1 VHHGYDAFSWR
12 GRHLTTS
19 TPGVYVQ
26 RHNIERYVEYSNN
39 AMTTRG
45 PAMRAAELSFDDLTA
60 PQLTDVQRQILEH
73 TESRRVDLDIEPM
86 VAEAVTEA
94 GVDDFAAD
102 DGFWDRAAA
111 YVGAIEG
118 DHGLTQLS
126 RGTLRQRVVRLLRNR
141 LSLTELLKRHPEIES
156 IPIEKPFIV
165 VGMPRSGTTHL
176 VNLLAAD
183 PRRRALPYW
192 ESQEPLP
199 IPGQGPDVNGVDPR
213 YTRAKNEHDAM
224 MASAPAT
231 AAMHDRFPEAIE
243 EEVEILDLDFAGYV
257 LEWHARVPGWR
268 DFYLGLDQ
276 TGHYGY
282 MKKVLQALTF
292 LRGPRTW
299 VLKSPQHCE
308 QLGPLMSTFPDA
320 TVAFT
325 HRDPVAVIQSA
336 VTMMAYSDRLRR
348 RSIEPQWLLDYW
360 ADRVERLLRGCVR
373 DRAMVPA
380 DRSVDIAF
388 HHLNGRELELV
399 EDLYARAGVE
409 LTSRVRRAFQNYLDS
424 NPRGKHG
431 SVRYELQRHFGV
443 SPDELRSQFA
453 FYFERFDVRP
463 EGHQ

>member
-1 VHHGYDAFSWR
+1 MMGS
-12 GRHLTTS
+12 GTS
-19 TPGVYVQ
+19 DLQ
-26 RHNIERYVEYSNN
+26 EFR
-39 AMTTRG
+39 
-45 PAMRAAELSFDDLTA
+45 FDDLTA
-60 PQLTDVQRQILEH
+60 PQLTDVQRQILDH
-73 TESRRVDLDIEPM
+73 TESRHVDLDIDRM
-86 VAEAVTEA
+86 VSEAVAEA
-94 GVDDFAAD
+94 GVDDFAAT
-102 DGFWDRAAA
+102 DGFWDRVAA
-111 YVGAIEG
+111 YVGAVEA
-118 DHGLTQLS
+118 DDGLTQLI
-126 RGTLRQRVVRLLRNR
+126 RGTLRQRIVRLLRNR

-199 IPGQGPDVNGVDPR
+199 IPGQGPDVYGVDPR

-224 MASAPAT
+224 MVSAPAT

-268 DFYLGLDQ
+268 DYYLGLDQ
-276 TGHYGY
+276 TRHYAY

-308 QLGPLMSTFPDA
+308 QLGPLMATFPDA

-325 HRDPVAVIQSA
+325 HRDPVAVIQSTI
-336 VTMMAYSDRLRR
+336 TMMAYSDRLRR

-360 ADRVERLLRGCVR
+360 ADRVERLLGACVR
-373 DRAMVPA
+373 DRALVPA
-380 DRSVDIAF
+380 ERSVDIAF
-388 HHLNGRELELV
+388 HHLNGHELDLLD
-399 EDLYARAGVE
+399 DLYARAGVE
-409 LTSRVRRAFQNYLDS
+409 LTAQGPQGISGLSGRQSAR
-424 NPRGKHG
+424 
-431 SVRYELQRHFGV
+431 
-443 SPDELRSQFA
+443 
-453 FYFERFDVRP
+453 
-463 EGHQ
+463 